1 MADEQEITR
10 PHPNPLPNLGEG
22 VTHFPSAGRLAER
35 LPDGSFTARNAERLP
50 DGSFT
55 ARNAERLPDGSFTAR
70 NAERLP
76 DGSFMARSPGVA
88 DDSRTARTPDTDA
101 SNAMATDVGT
111 VYLIGAGPGNPK
123 LITVRG
129 MELLQTCDVIVYD
142 RLAHPALLNYVQAD
156 AERVYVGKQSANHSM
171 KQADIN
177 ALLIDRAKRGKSVA
191 RLKGGDPFV
200 FGRGGEEAEEC
211 HAAGV
216 PFEIVPGVTSAIA
229 APAYAG
235 IPVTHRDAA
244 SSFAIVTGHERA
256 EERESGTREAGNAE
270 QRRDWK
276 HIASAGDTLIFLMG
290 VEALPEIAARLMENG
305 RDRETP
311 VALVQWGTWTR
322 QRVVTGTLETIVQIV
337 KNAKLTPPAVCVVGE
352 VVKLRNTLRWFDDP
366 TTRPLF
372 GKRILVTRARE
383 QASGF
388 SDALR
393 LRGAEPIEFP
403 VIKIQRMENYDELGA
418 ALAELSSYDWV
429 VFTSANAVPVF
440 AERMTVLN
448 LDARALGRAKIAT
461 IGPATAQA
469 VYDHLRIRADYTPTE
484 AVAEAVLAQWPEA
497 DMTGK
502 RVLLP
507 RAAEA
512 REILPDELRSRGATV
527 DVIPIYETVLDAA
540 EAGEMR
546 RMLQNGE
553 LDALTFTSSSTVRNF
568 AQAIT
573 NGNVTE
579 LPALIGETTV
589 AAIGPV
595 TADTLRELGI
605 PPQLVA
611 PEHTLPGLLAALEK
625 FCLEL

>member
-1 MADEQEITR
+1 MQNI
-10 PHPNPLPNLGEG
+10 
-22 VTHFPSAGRLAER
+22 PSAGRLAER
-35 LPDGSFTARNAERLP
+35 LPDGALTARS
-50 DGSFT
+50 DGAVT
-55 ARNAERLPDGSFTAR
+55 ARIP
-70 NAERLP
+70 
-76 DGSFMARSPGVA
+76 
-88 DDSRTARTPDTDA
+88 
-101 SNAMATDVGT
+101 GT

-142 RLAHPALLNYVQAD
+142 RLAHPALLNYVRAD

-177 ALLIDRAKRGKSVA
+177 ALLIDRAKSGKSVA

-211 HAAGV
+211 HAAGI

-244 SSFAIVTGHERA
+244 SSFAIITGHERA
-256 EERESGTREAGNAE
+256 EERESGTRIAGDAE

-276 HIASAGDTLIFLMG
+276 HIANAGDTLIFLMG
-290 VEALPEIAARLMENG
+290 VEALPEITTRLMENG
-305 RDRETP
+305 KNKETP

-322 QRVVTGTLETIVQIV
+322 QRVVTGTLENIVQVV
-337 KNAKLTPPAVCVVGE
+337 KDAKLTPPAVCVVGE
-352 VVKLRNTLRWFDDP
+352 VVKLRDTLRWFDDP
-366 TTRPLF
+366 ETRPLF
-372 GKRILVTRARE
+372 GKKILVTRARE

-388 SDALR
+388 SEALR

-403 VIKIQRMENYDELGA
+403 VIKIQRLENYD
-418 ALAELSSYDWV
+418 ALDSALSEVSTYDWI

-440 AERMTVLN
+440 AERLAALN
-448 LDARALGRAKIAT
+448 LDARAVGRAKIAT
-461 IGPATAQA
+461 IGPATALA
-469 VYDHLRIRADYTPTE
+469 VWEHLKIRADYTPTE
-484 AVAEAVLAQWPEA
+484 AVAEAVLAQWPDA
-497 DMTGK
+497 DMSGK

-512 REILPDELRSRGATV
+512 REILPDQLRERGAIV
-527 DVIPIYETVLDAA
+527 DVIPIYETVLDATEA
-540 EAGEMR
+540 EELR
-546 RMLQNGE
+546 RMLKNGE

-573 NGNVTE
+573 NGNLSE
-579 LPALIGETTV
+579 LPALIQETLV

-605 PPQLVA
+605 APQIVA
-611 PEHTLPGLLAALEK
+611 QEHTLPGLLAALEQYK
-625 FCLEL
+625 PE